1 MSETDLEA
9 EAEEHARLTADLPPL
24 DENEISD
31 EQLLREIDVINEEVN
46 SAQPQIQ
53 QEVFK
58 RFIPLVMEKL

>member
-1 MSETDLEA
+1 MLGIEADVELSGSEMSETDLEA

-46 SAQPQIQ
+46 SA
-53 QEVFK
+53 
-58 RFIPLVMEKL
+58 